1 MVSDIASAQTY
12 VIEPTRRGSRKLRAS
27 RMLRRVTDIERHL
40 RLVETPTPPAARG
53 IRKETQMDDMDRI
66 ILEAVAARAGV
77 GITFEKIIDLP
88 DFDDDEVIDRL
99 AWLRDDGMIYQ
110 WDDGGPSDDFVLRY
124 YPTLEGVVVLIG
136 DDEGLTP
143 DQALQLWS
151 APEPPRLK
159 RKRKTPSR

>member
-1 MVSDIASAQTY
+1 
-12 VIEPTRRGSRKLRAS
+12 
-27 RMLRRVTDIERHL
+27 MLRRVTDIERHL